1 MRQVREYKKQ
11 LLPAE
16 KPRKVRA
23 KKRVRRDPA
32 PSRLA
37 YKLNRLMMRSGVQLF
52 LRYGLP
58 VLVLAAGAAFWA
70 SDPVRV
76 EAAKDRVAELRRQVE
91 ERPEFMVHM
100 MAVED
105 ASSWVGAD
113 VREVLSLDFPISSFD
128 LDLDAL
134 RDRVEELDAVAQASV
149 HVKSGGV
156 LTVSVTER
164 VPVAV
169 WRSREGLQLI
179 DPTGH
184 RVVGLVSRV
193 ERPELPL
200 IVGEGADRAVAEAL
214 ELYAASG
221 PLEERLRGLLRVGE
235 RRWDVVLTR
244 KQRILLPEEGAL
256 TALQKVL
263 ALHRAQDL
271 LARDV
276 AAVDFRN
283 PARPV
288 VRRGTSVIEGLFETD
303 FDLTD
308 NKDE

>member
-11 LLPAE
+11 LLPVE
-16 KPRKVRA
+16 KARKV
-23 KKRVRRDPA
+23 KPKRKVRRDPA

-37 YKLNRLMMRSGVQLF
+37 YKLNRLMMRRGMQRF

-58 VLVLAAGAAFWA
+58 VLILAAGGAFWA
-70 SDPVRV
+70 SDQARV
-76 EAAKDRVAELRRQVE
+76 DALRDRVVEVKRQVE

-100 MAVED
+100 MAVEN
-105 ASSWVGAD
+105 ASSPVSAD
-113 VREVLSLDFPISSFD
+113 VREVLSLDFPLSSFD
-128 LDLDAL
+128 LDLEAL
-134 RDRVEELDAVAQASV
+134 RVRVEELDAVAEAGV
-149 HVKSGGV
+149 HVRSGGV
-156 LTVSVTER
+156 LAVTVTER

-169 WRSREGLQLI
+169 WRSDAGVQLI

-184 RVVGLVSRV
+184 RVVGLASRV

-200 IVGEGADRAVAEAL
+200 IVGPGADRAVAEAL
-214 ELYAASG
+214 ELFAASA
-221 PLEERLRGLLRVGE
+221 PLKDRLRGFLRVGE

-244 KQRILLPEEGAL
+244 DQRILLPEEGAL
-256 TALQKVL
+256 SALQKVI
-263 ALHRAQDL
+263 ALDKAQDL

-288 VRRGTSVIEGLFETD
+288 LRRGTSGIEGLFETD
-303 FDLTD
+303 FDV
-308 NKDE
+308 NEN

>member
-1 MRQVREYKKQ
+1 MRQVREYKKR
-11 LLPAE
+11 LLPVE
-16 KPRKVRA
+16 PQRKVRA
-23 KKRVRRDPA
+23 KRKVRRDPA

-37 YKLNRLMMRSGVQLF
+37 YKLNRMMMRRWVQLF

-58 VLVLAAGAAFWA
+58 VLILAAGAALWA
-70 SDPVRV
+70 SDPARV
-76 EAAKDRVAELRRQVE
+76 EAAKDRFAEFKRQVE

-100 MAVED
+100 MAVEH
-105 ASSWVGAD
+105 ASSAVSAD

-134 RDRVEELDAVAQASV
+134 RASVEGLDAVASAAVQ
-149 HVKSGGV
+149 VKSGGV

-169 WRSREGLQLI
+169 WRSEEGEVTLI

-184 RVVGLVSRV
+184 RVVGLASRA

-200 IVGEGADRAVAEAL
+200 VVGKGADEAVAEAL
-214 ELYAASG
+214 GLFAASA
-221 PLEERLRGLLRVGE
+221 PIKDRLRGFLRVGE

-244 KQRILLPEEGAL
+244 EQRILLPEDEAL
-256 TALQKVL
+256 TAFQKVI
-263 ALHRAQDL
+263 ALDTAQEL

-276 AAVDFRN
+276 TVVDFRN
-283 PARPV
+283 PVRPV
-288 VRRGTSVIEGLFETD
+288 LRRGASGIEGLFETE
-303 FDLTD
+303 FDL
-308 NKDE
+308 NEDE